1 MFTCSASLLFFKSQ
15 LNCTS
20 EMPLSR
26 NVTGREFHR
35 HGPATKTQSNILK
48 DALKK
53 TEAEEVNPEEG
64 RLNDRLLPSVTVVG
78 STL

>member
-1 MFTCSASLLFFKSQ
+1 
-15 LNCTS
+15 
-20 EMPLSR
+20 MPLSR